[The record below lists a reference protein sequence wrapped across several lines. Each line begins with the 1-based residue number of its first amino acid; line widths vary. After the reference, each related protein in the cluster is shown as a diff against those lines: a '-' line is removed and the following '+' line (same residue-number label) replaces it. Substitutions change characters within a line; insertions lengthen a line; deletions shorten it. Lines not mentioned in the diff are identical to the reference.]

1 MSWKVYSTLGVWSP
15 ALMQAGRHQLRSAQD
30 GVSGGSVAP
39 EAALLARAL
48 KGDTH
53 ALDRLLLTLS
63 PRLMGRIERRL
74 PADLRSVFSAEDVL
88 QEVLTDAYST
98 FSTFIPNPEAP
109 TPVDAAYGWL
119 TTIADHRLI
128 DLVRYHRAQK
138 RGPGQTVQPR
148 PGLSMSMVAL
158 VDLLAID
165 SHTPSRSYSDHE
177 LEAAIQSAVTRLT
190 PDHRAAIQMRY
201 FEGLSIAQIAAR
213 MTRSEHA
220 VHNLTSRAVGNLRE
234 CLDSF
239 LRYLPGQ

>member
-1 MSWKVYSTLGVWSP
+1 MTP
-15 ALMQAGRHQLRSAQD
+15 AGRPYLLTSD
-30 GVSGGSVAP
+30 LPNSGGDGDSA
-39 EAALLARAL
+39 EAALLQRAL
-48 KGDTH
+48 KGDTA
-53 ALDRLLLTLS
+53 ALDRLFLSFS

-88 QEVLTDAYST
+88 QESLTDAYST
-98 FSTFIPNPEAP
+98 FSTFRPIASAP
-109 TPVDAAYGWL
+109 SPLDAVYSWL

-138 RGPGQTVQPR
+138 RGPGQTLQPR

-177 LEAAIQSAVTRLT
+177 LEEAIRSAVTRLT
-190 PDHRAAIQMRY
+190 PDHQAAIQMRY

-213 MTRSEHA
+213 MNRSEHA

-234 CLDSF
+234 CLDSI
-239 LRYLPGQ
+239 LRFMPER